1 MEELFSFGGLLFVAL
16 LVYMHLRSKN
26 PANKLDKDGVM
37 PNYAVNTL
45 GYEIN
50 QDDFLWV
57 SDLFKQYF
65 PEGNC
70 SISNY
75 SYSKESTGKNILIVS
90 TSIYFMQYYIR
101 NGKSENHELMLN
113 GSGEIMSSVIYI
125 ERSMADT
132 YSMYLFRK
140 CELRIENEFYTFKG
154 TLIDSVGIKALKSEF
169 ARWLRNQKE
178 FADNFKNEIE
188 VEKQKIITKQEQYDS
203 EFYYPSNVFE
213 D

>member
-37 PNYAVNTL
+37 PDYAVNTF
-45 GYEIN
+45 GHEIN

-101 NGKSENHELMLN
+101 NGESENHELMLN
-113 GSGEIMSSVIYI
+113 GSDEIMSASSILSGQWLTPI
-125 ERSMADT
+125 ACICLENAN
-132 YSMYLFRK
+132 
-140 CELRIENEFYTFKG
+140 CESRMNPIH
-154 TLIDSVGIKALKSEF
+154 SKAH
-169 ARWLRNQKE
+169 
-178 FADNFKNEIE
+178 
-188 VEKQKIITKQEQYDS
+188 
-203 EFYYPSNVFE
+203 
-213 D
+213 